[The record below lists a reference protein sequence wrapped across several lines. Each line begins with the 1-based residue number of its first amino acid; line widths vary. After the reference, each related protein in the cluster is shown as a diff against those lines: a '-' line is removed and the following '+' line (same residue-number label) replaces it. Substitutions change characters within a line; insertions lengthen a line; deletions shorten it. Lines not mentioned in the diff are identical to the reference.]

1 MQKINVEEQIG
12 HLKKLQAV
20 DGDIFRLRRE
30 RASKPK
36 LIEDL
41 EVRRN
46 DEQAAVRGIEEK
58 IKANQVKR
66 KQRELDLQ
74 AKEDG
79 VKKLQ
84 AQLYQLKTNKEYQA
98 MQQEIEGHKADKSRV
113 EDDILML
120 MEEADTLNQGLA
132 KEKALFADAEK
143 HLNEDKKVIEDE
155 IVALDKRIAELE
167 AERAA
172 AAGQVD
178 RKVLAHYDKVLS
190 GRDGV
195 AIVAVKDNACQGCF
209 MNLPPQM
216 INEIKMNDKVITCES
231 CARILYI
238 EKEADAS

>member
-12 HLKKLQAV
+12 YLKKLQAV
-20 DGDIFRLRRE
+20 DGDIFRLRRD

-41 EVRRN
+41 EARRN

-84 AQLYQLKTNKEYQA
+84 VQLYQLKTNKEYQT

-113 EDDILML
+113 EDDILVL
-120 MEEADTLNQGLA
+120 MEEADTLNRDLA
-132 KEKALFADAEK
+132 KERALFADAEK

-155 IVALDKRIAELE
+155 IAALDKRIAELE

-172 AAGQVD
+172 AAAQVD
-178 RKVLAHYDKVLS
+178 KKVLAHYEKVLS

>member
-41 EVRRN
+41 EARRN

-58 IKANQVKR
+58 IKTNQVKR

-84 AQLYQLKTNKEYQA
+84 VQLYQLKTNKEYQT
-98 MQQEIEGHKADKSRV
+98 MQQEIEGHKADKSLV
-113 EDDILML
+113 EDDILVL
-120 MEEADTLNQGLA
+120 MEEADTLNKDLA

-143 HLNEDKKVIEDE
+143 HLNEDKKVIELE
-155 IVALDKRIAELE
+155 IAALDKRTAELE

-172 AAGQVD
+172 AAAQVD
-178 RKVLAHYDKVLS
+178 KKVLAHYEKVLS
-190 GRDGV
+190 GKDGV